1 LQLDHIDLYLLHWR
15 GAVPL
20 RQTVE
25 GFEWLQQL
33 QWIRHWGVSNFDVD
47 DMRELIEVPGGNAC
61 SANQVWYSLSRRG
74 IEFDL
79 LPWQR
84 LHQMPVMA
92 YSPIDQGAFVDH
104 PLLHELAER
113 HGATPAQ
120 VALAWVLA
128 QPGVL
133 AIPKA
138 AQALHLRHNWQA
150 ARLLLDAGDL
160 SRLDRLFPPP
170 SRKQLLSVR

>member
-1 LQLDHIDLYLLHWR
+1 
-15 GAVPL
+15 
-20 RQTVE
+20 
-25 GFEWLQQL
+25 
-33 QWIRHWGVSNFDVD
+33 
-47 DMRELIEVPGGNAC
+47 MRELMAVPGGTAC
-61 SANQVWYSLSRRG
+61 SVNQVHYSLSARG